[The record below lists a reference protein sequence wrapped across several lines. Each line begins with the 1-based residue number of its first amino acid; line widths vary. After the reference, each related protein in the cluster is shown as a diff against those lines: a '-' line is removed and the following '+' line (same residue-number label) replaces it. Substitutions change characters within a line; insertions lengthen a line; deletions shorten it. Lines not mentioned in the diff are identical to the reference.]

1 MNILILY
8 TVKVKGTI
16 FRYQNILRVPG
27 NINIYIYINY
37 NNTSKMI
44 VQVFS
49 NGLVSILLTEFIE
62 EAVYQ
67 IFLWIENLR

>member
-1 MNILILY
+1 
-8 TVKVKGTI
+8 
-16 FRYQNILRVPG
+16 
-27 NINIYIYINY
+27 
-37 NNTSKMI
+37 MI
-44 VQVFS
+44 AQVFI